1 MVLKV
6 YISGMSGNKEV
17 KKRQQRVLMI
27 LDSKNIKYDIVDI
40 TEPGKES
47 EKELMQTKS
56 TSNGATV
63 SDPEPRHPLPP
74 QIFNEEDY
82 CGDYDAFD
90 LANEIDTLEQFLKLA
105 PADTTAVSSAQLELK
120 QENGE
125 VKGAGGESDENKE
138 NKENAEKKKDS
149 EENDHAIADTDDTA
163 NGDGE
168 DAKKSAE
175 SDINE
180 EQKNDIQENFQKSDI
195 DAEGENVEGESMKDK
210 ENESKVVNEKDV
222 TEGIESNKEHENVN
236 EVTTHEADQTQQ
248 TVETKD
254 KPEENTVAIDSRKM
268 QTGAV
273 KGDNEAK
280 AEETCEG
287 HTPDGGK
294 CESNQE
300 ENKDPKKCEGETS
313 LTGQESENAEEKT
326 SDSKKNYV
334 EENEVNNEAE
344 GKNIN
349 KAESVEELGED
360 NTEKSSETKKSENIG
375 GEVIKNKEDNI
386 NTETFKADQTHRKI
400 ENDDKDDME
409 KESGNAEGSVKQ
421 TADGSEIAE
430 EKVVGEEVKD
440 DEKAEEVSADE
451 SETAEKKEEE
461 NEKNIDVGKTTAL
474 DNENVEK
481 QTVQAGGKRG
491 IPEDKRTEEDNQKEI
506 NEDYKVEEYKKE
518 TSDSSEIADGKS
530 KKEGEEADAP

>member
-168 DAKKSAE
+168 DAKKSA
-175 SDINE
+175 
-180 EQKNDIQENFQKSDI
+180 
-195 DAEGENVEGESMKDK
+195 
-210 ENESKVVNEKDV
+210 
-222 TEGIESNKEHENVN
+222 EGIESNKEHENVN